1 MNKIAYAAASVGETI
16 LVRAHTGADNRGVS
30 PSITPK
36 TRPRRAAKA
45 ATASALFA
53 ACMGAHA
60 YEPPDTVD
68 LHATYCVAVLQYKLS
83 LFNSMPPDTP
93 PEIQRGIAKER
104 EQASYN
110 LSRLQLYLMPRVP
123 HLDPVSLAFA
133 LESGDEDAPRAV
145 QAASQCVAKCTNH
158 ADTSAC
164 LRNCARE
171 SDAMRRT
178 AICSDTSWLPM

>member
-1 MNKIAYAAASVGETI
+1 VALS
-16 LVRAHTGADNRGVS
+16 
-30 PSITPK
+30 
-36 TRPRRAAKA
+36 
-45 ATASALFA
+45 LFA
-53 ACMGAHA
+53 ACVGAHA
-60 YEPPDTVD
+60 YELPNTVD

-93 PEIQRGIAKER
+93 REIQRGIAKEKD
-104 EQASYN
+104 QASYN

-145 QAASQCVAKCTNH
+145 QAAAQCVAKCANN
-158 ADTSAC
+158 ADGGAC
-164 LRNCARE
+164 LRKCAQE
-171 SDAMRRT
+171 SKVMSRT